1 MKRNALHPA
10 ASEPDLRE
18 IAAHLAAMG
27 DPMVVRQWLGEL
39 FTPRELCDLALRW
52 RLMRQLVEGKTQR
65 SIAADLRISL
75 CRITRGSREL
85 KKPDSVSR
93 RLLTEKRARPRPPSR
108 NASRTSSH

>member
-1 MKRNALHPA
+1 MKHNALHPA

-18 IAAHLAAMG
+18 IATHLADMD
-27 DPMVVRQWLGEL
+27 DPSVVRHWLGEL

-85 KKPDSVSR
+85 KKPNSVSR
-93 RLLTEKRARPRPPSR
+93 RLLTETQACPRSPSR
-108 NASRTSSH
+108 HASHSSPH